1 MIKLIK
7 PYNLKIIVF
16 VIFTLSGNI
25 SPMFAQTAVVSGIV
39 EDAGSGEKLIG
50 AGIYNDDKTHGTV
63 SNNYG
68 FFSLT
73 VPAGLTTL
81 HFSYLGYKETVVTA
95 NLQKDTSFHIKL
107 VPSLLLEE
115 VTISSDYLL
124 KNIHSSQTGLI
135 ELPVKSLI
143 TLPYIMGE
151 SDLLKAIQLMPG
163 IQSGGEASSG
173 IYVRGG
179 SPDQN
184 LFLLDGV
191 PVYNVNHLFGFVS
204 VFNTSAIR
212 NVSVLKGG
220 FPARYGGRLSSVID
234 IRMKEG
240 NNKEFHGE
248 GSIGVVASKISL
260 EGPIIKDKTSFIVSA
275 RRSYL
280 DVLAQPVVKAIDD
293 FATVRYYLYD
303 ANAKINHQVNK
314 NNRIF
319 LSLYLGD
326 DVGFYRYNDKYIY
339 DEIKYTRQDKTGIQ
353 WGNITTALRWNSII
367 SNRLFANTTLTCSR
381 YRFKLY
387 DTDKK
392 TTEPARP
399 SINSRY
405 SWTYLSG
412 VTDYSVKSE
421 FDYAPSP
428 GHYIRFGGSYTYHDF
443 NPGTNEYHYQGA
455 DYADMVDKQ
464 FGTASITA
472 SEISFYIEDD
482 FDLAERLK
490 VNAGAH
496 ASSFFV
502 RSEKYYSLQ
511 PRISARY
518 LFAKNLSVKGSVAN
532 MVQYIHLLTNSSV
545 SLPTDLWLPA
555 TDQVKPENSWQYSA
569 SVAFPVKNT
578 LVVTTEVFYK
588 TLNNIIEYQDGQTY
602 LNSNADWETIVE
614 TGKGWSY
621 GLEWLIEK
629 REGKT
634 TGWLGYTLAWSNR
647 QFTAINKGEVF
658 PFKYDRRHD
667 ISLAIIHKLSEKL
680 DIGLVWV
687 FGSGT
692 ALTLPAQKFIS
703 ALPLFNP
710 QESTYYWEHS
720 VNQEIEYIKSRN
732 SFRMPSYHRL
742 DLSFNFHKP
751 LKWGERTLSLG
762 LYNAYSRN
770 NPFYIYIGQNYDWYG
785 MGSGEPVV
793 KKVSLFPVIPFIS
806 YNFRF

>member
-1 MIKLIK
+1 MIKLNK
-7 PYNLKIIVF
+7 PRNLKIICIVF
-16 VIFTLSGNI
+16 FALFGHISAIFS
-25 SPMFAQTAVVSGIV
+25 QTAIVSGIV

-50 AGIYNDDKTHGTV
+50 ASIYTEDRTRGSV

-73 VPAGLTTL
+73 LQTGHTTL
-81 HFSYLGYKETVVTA
+81 HFSYLGYNAAIVST
-95 NLQKDTSFHIKL
+95 NLQRDTTLVIKL

-124 KNIHSSQTGLI
+124 KNIHSSQTGFI
-135 ELPVKSLI
+135 ELPVKSLK

-204 VFNTSAIR
+204 VFNTDAIQ
-212 NVSVLKGG
+212 NVSVIKGG

-234 IRMKEG
+234 IRMKDG

-260 EGPIIKDKTSFIVSA
+260 EGPLIKDKTSFIVSA

-314 NNRIF
+314 NNRLF

-339 DEIKYTRQDKTGIQ
+339 DEVKYTQQDKTGIQ
-353 WGNITTALRWNSII
+353 WGNITSALRWNSII
-367 SNRLFANTTLTCSR
+367 SNRLFSNTTLTYSR

-387 DTDKK
+387 DLDKK
-392 TTEPARP
+392 TTVPTRP
-399 SINSRY
+399 LLNSSY

-412 VTDYSVKSE
+412 VTDYSVRSD
-421 FDYAPSP
+421 FDFTPVP

-443 NPGTNEYHYQGA
+443 NPGTNEYRYQGA
-455 DYADMVDKQ
+455 DYADMVDKLY
-464 FGTASITA
+464 GTASLKA
-472 SEISFYIEDD
+472 SEISFYLEDD
-482 FDLAERLK
+482 FDLTKRLK

-502 RSEKYYSLQ
+502 RSENYISLQ

-518 LFAKNLSVKGSVAN
+518 LFENNLSVKGSVAN

-555 TDQVKPENSWQYSA
+555 TDRVKPENSWQYSA
-569 SVAFPVKNT
+569 SVAFPVKNKI
-578 LVVTTEVFYK
+578 VVTTEAFYK
-588 TLNNIIEYQDGQTY
+588 TMNNIIEYQDGQTF
-602 LNSNADWETIVE
+602 LNSNADWETIIE
-614 TGKGWSY
+614 SGKGWSY
-621 GLEWLIEK
+621 GLELLLEK
-629 REGKT
+629 REGNT
-634 TGWLGYTLAWSNR
+634 TGWLGYTLSRSNR
-647 QFTAINKGEVF
+647 QFATINKGEVF

-667 ISLAIIHKLSEKL
+667 ISLAVTHKLSKKI
-680 DIGLVWV
+680 DVGLVWV

-692 ALTLPAQKFIS
+692 ALTLPTQKFNS
-703 ALPLFNP
+703 ALPLFNT
-710 QESTYYWEHS
+710 QDNNYYYESTE
-720 VNQEIEYIKSRN
+720 NQELEYIEGRN
-732 SFRMPSYHRL
+732 SFRMPAYHRL
-742 DLSFNFHKP
+742 DFSFNFHKP

-770 NPFYIYIGQNYDWYG
+770 NPFYIYIGQNTDWYG
-785 MGSGEPVV
+785 MGNGEPVV
-793 KKVSLFPVIPFIS
+793 KKVSLFPLIPFIS
-806 YNFRF
+806 YSFKF